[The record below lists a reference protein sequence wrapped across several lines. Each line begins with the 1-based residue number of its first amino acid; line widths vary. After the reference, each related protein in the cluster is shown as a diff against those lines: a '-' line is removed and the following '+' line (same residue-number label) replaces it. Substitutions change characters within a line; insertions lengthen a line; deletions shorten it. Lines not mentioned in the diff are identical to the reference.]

1 MKTINKRK
9 LYDLFVSYDVW
20 LYASANKKGYHD
32 LWEKTYS
39 MANSIEK
46 NINNSSIG
54 ELYRIIYS
62 SKCLNKNVTF
72 EQIVMLLEVIGF
84 EVK

>member
-1 MKTINKRK
+1 MKTINKKK
-9 LYDLFVSYDVW
+9 LYDLFVSYDEW
-20 LYASANKKGYHD
+20 FYASTHKKGYYD

-39 MANSIEK
+39 MACSIEK
-46 NINNSSIG
+46 NINNRSIG

-62 SKCLNKNVTF
+62 SKSLNKNVTF
-72 EQIVMLLEVIGF
+72 EQIVRLLEVIGF